1 MMSRWNDTRII
12 VINTLLPSCK
22 LSLGFSKNDPVN
34 EPHKLV
40 LVVSF
45 LVPIV
50 CDELETAAL
59 SSGALP
65 PSCVFS
71 KPQDEKKFS
80 SVLGLAT
87 NNS

>member
-1 MMSRWNDTRII
+1 MLRVS
-12 VINTLLPSCK
+12 LLPPSWE
-22 LSLGFSKNDPVN
+22 LSLGLSKKDPVN

-45 LVPIV
+45 FVPVVI
-50 CDELETAAL
+50 DALETAAP

-65 PSCVFS
+65 PSRVFS

-80 SVLGLAT
+80 SVLGLPIK
-87 NNS
+87 